1 MYSIVHLPLFA
12 LIGDQNGESG
22 FLPILGGILALILIS
37 LAFGYAFRLYHYTR
51 GGQSAKSW
59 GLLSW
64 ALFLLVLRLI
74 LELARLAAIFEFG
87 PNIEALITFLSA
99 LLLAL
104 GFHRQKRIL
113 RQ

>member
-12 LIGDQNGESG
+12 LIGDQNGDSG

-37 LAFGYAFRLYHYTR
+37 LALGYAFRLYHYTR

-64 ALFLLVLRLI
+64 ALFLLALEMVFELGQRVDLFHLDPLI
-74 LELARLAAIFEFG
+74 R
-87 PNIEALITFLSA
+87 ALITFLSA